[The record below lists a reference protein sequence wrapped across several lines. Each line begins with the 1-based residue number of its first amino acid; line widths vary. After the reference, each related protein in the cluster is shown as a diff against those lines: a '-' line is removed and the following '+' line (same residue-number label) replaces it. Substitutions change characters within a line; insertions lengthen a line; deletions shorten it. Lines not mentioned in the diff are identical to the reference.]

1 MAVYVQFNR
10 FIDLTKNSHAN
21 PYHLASTELTV
32 VRAGCPVCL
41 DNCTVTSPYHNYQ
54 NPTVLFVVFFFF
66 GQNRDIVFQSVG
78 LTFK

>member
-32 VRAGCPVCL
+32 VRAGCPVCAWTIAQRRHL
-41 DNCTVTSPYHNYQ
+41 TTTTRILQFY
-54 NPTVLFVVFFFF
+54 LLLFFFWA
-66 GQNRDIVFQSVG
+66 
-78 LTFK
+78 K

>member
-32 VRAGCPVCL
+32 VRAGCPVCAW
-41 DNCTVTSPYHNYQ
+41 TIAQ
-54 NPTVLFVVFFFF
+54 
-66 GQNRDIVFQSVG
+66 
-78 LTFK
+78 

>member
-32 VRAGCPVCL
+32 VRAGCPVCAWTIAQWRHL
-41 DNCTVTSPYHNYQ
+41 TTTTRILQFFAVV
-54 NPTVLFVVFFFF
+54 VLF
-66 GQNRDIVFQSVG
+66 
-78 LTFK
+78 LAK